1 MRAYHLTVTTLAPL
15 HIGSGQPPLRKGI
28 DFVAFNR
35 AIYVFD
41 TARVI
46 DYVVGDD
53 TALLERVTQ
62 AVNLASFLKEQDFR
76 ERPDLALYRL
86 SGAPSVSEV
95 RPQIKDVLDRPYL
108 PGSSLKGAIRTAL
121 VEAALLARNTPLDP
135 RRLGDRDKYAAQELE
150 RDVAGRG
157 ERPSQAP
164 NYDLF
169 RTLRVADSAP
179 GERTWLSL
187 SNVAVWPAGERGIP
201 LDVETV
207 AAGHPFT
214 TTLTIDDYL
223 FSQHAAQLGFAP
235 KRPLIEGLAATCR
248 EHARARI
255 TAERAFF
262 DRRPE
267 AALVAAFYAD
277 LERRLVACGE
287 GSFLL
292 QLGWGAGWR
301 SKTVA
306 RVLERGEL
314 LASVV
319 RRYRLD
325 RGRGRGDVFPATRH
339 LVVEQRRPVSPLG
352 WVRVDI
358 QKVTR

>member
-1 MRAYHLTVTTLAPL
+1 MTSYRLAITTLAPL
-15 HIGSGQPPLRKGI
+15 HIGSGRPALRKGI
-28 DFVAFNR
+28 DFVGFNR

-53 TALLERVTQ
+53 PALLERVTQ
-62 AVNLASFLKEQDFR
+62 AVNLASFLREQDFR
-76 ERPDLALYRL
+76 ERPDLSLYRL
-86 SGAPSVSEV
+86 AGAPSVDEV
-95 RPQIKDVLDRPYL
+95 RPQIKDVFDRPFL

-121 VEAALLARNTPLDP
+121 VESALLARAAPLDQ
-135 RRLGDRDKYAAQELE
+135 RRLGDNPKYAAQELE

-179 GERTWLSL
+179 DERAALSL
-187 SNVAVWPAGERGIP
+187 SNVRVWPAGPGGGIP
-201 LDVETV
+201 IDTETV
-207 AAGHPFT
+207 AAGARFSAS
-214 TTLTIDDYL
+214 LAIDEYL
-223 FSQHAAQLGFAP
+223 FSAHAARLGFAP
-235 KRPLIEGLAATCR
+235 RRGLIDGLAATCR

-255 TAERAFF
+255 AAERAFF

-267 AALVAAFYAD
+267 AALVAGFYAD
-277 LERRLVACGE
+277 LERQLAACGE

-306 RVLERGEL
+306 RGLERGEA
-314 LASVV
+314 LAAIV

-325 RGRGRGDVFPATRH
+325 RGRGHGGVFPATRH
-339 LVVEQRRPVSPLG
+339 LVFEQNRPVSPLG
-352 WVRVDI
+352 WLRVDMEA
-358 QKVTR
+358 QR